1 MIIIRNNF
9 LANGSNFLM
18 HKLVYLDNA
27 DRMEG
32 EKKRETKRPYVTSC
46 HRDREKKRKKEAT
59 SDFRQG
65 AQQSVTHL
73 RNAMGENRKGVHQ
86 QVD

>member
-1 MIIIRNNF
+1 
-9 LANGSNFLM
+9 M
-18 HKLVYLDNA
+18 HKLVYLANA
-27 DRMEG
+27 ERIEG
-32 EKKRETKRPYVTSC
+32 EKEKRRDRMLPLVI
-46 HRDREKKRKKEAT
+46 RDREKKRKKEAT

-73 RNAMGENRKGVHQ
+73 RDAMGENRKGVHQ